1 MKLFRTI
8 SLAVVLMVLL
18 GCVVLISTFDAKQFL
33 PLITQAA
40 QKEGFALK
48 VDDIGLVIW
57 PELGLKLT
65 GIQLDSLQ
73 RPGPAPLLTMAK
85 ATLAIPIKPLFA
97 GNLQVREIALDE
109 GAVNLWQDK
118 AGNNWTAAPQAK
130 DLQVNTTSSQTP
142 AVSINKLA
150 LANIALQW
158 QDDKQLPLAARIKQA
173 GIART
178 ELNHYAVTLV
188 GQLTARGS
196 TPALA
201 VELDQTIK
209 QSDSTWQLLAGKG
222 KIGPVNGPQ
231 LLINYHAD
239 ITDNFAKV
247 AGGFNLQP
255 FNPSAYL
262 PLLGVTM
269 ADKSRLQSVALSADI
284 SWQPGA
290 LKLTQG
296 ILKLDDTAINWQL
309 MQNVER
315 WQMAVKAAKLD
326 LDAYLPP
333 PNPAEEKNQPTSA
346 SSAEMDL
353 SAVPAMD
360 ISAQFDE
367 LIIARY
373 LLHEVHFK
381 LALDGRRIV
390 LAPVSARLYDGALNG
405 QLTISL
411 APKSAELKGSLDA
424 KGINL
429 EPLWKH
435 FSPQAQMQLT
445 GAINAQTQWQSSAAG
460 LSGLAKQLNGQVT
473 VQGEGVRLS
482 PLNITQHYC
491 QIISQATLWKK
502 ENSQWP
508 EFTQLQDLIGEFAI
522 TPEQVTFNRLYSRVD
537 KLQVDG
543 TGVWERQSDE
553 IGVQLPITLLQ
564 MADAES
570 TIKGCTIGSE
580 YWVNR
585 KLSLLECKGK
595 LASLDAKR
603 DCGIDKTGVAGLLKD
618 YALYKLKKG
627 EGINVDHLKEKAA
640 EKKAELK
647 EKLDATLD
655 KEQVK
660 KIEDKLKGLFKKE
673 Q

>member
-8 SLAVVLMVLL
+8 SLAVVLILMLSIVL
-18 GCVVLISTFDAKQFL
+18 LISTFDAKRFL
-33 PLITQAA
+33 PLISQAA

-48 VDDIGLVIW
+48 VDDIGLAIW
-57 PELGLKLT
+57 PELGLKLA
-65 GIQLDSLQ
+65 GIQVDSLVH
-73 RPGPAPLLTMAK
+73 PGPAPLLTVAK
-85 ATLAIPIKPLFA
+85 ATLSIPIKPLFA
-97 GNLQVREIALDE
+97 GSLQVREIALDT
-109 GAVNLWQDK
+109 GAVNLWQNK
-118 AGNNWTAAPQAK
+118 TGNNWSAAPGADDQQTKTA
-130 DLQVNTTSSQTP
+130 SPQTP
-142 AVSINKLA
+142 AISINKLA
-150 LANIALQW
+150 LTNIALQW
-158 QDDKQLPLAARIKQA
+158 QDDKQPPLAASIKQA
-173 GIART
+173 GIELK
-178 ELNHYAVTLV
+178 ELNQFAVTLV
-188 GQLTARGS
+188 GQLAARGAM
-196 TPALA
+196 PALA
-201 VELDQTIK
+201 VELDQAIK
-209 QSDSTWQLLAGKG
+209 QTDAAWQLSDGKG
-222 KIGPVNGPQ
+222 IIGPVNGPHV
-231 LLINYHAD
+231 LINYHAD

-247 AGGFNLQP
+247 AGGFSVQP
-255 FNPSAYL
+255 FSPAAYL
-262 PLLGVTM
+262 PILGVNL
-269 ADKSRLQSVALSADI
+269 ADKNRLQSLGISADV
-284 SWQPGA
+284 SWQAGA
-290 LKLTQG
+290 LKFTQG
-296 ILKLDDTAINWQL
+296 ILRLDDAAINWQL
-309 MQNVER
+309 NQIAER
-315 WQMAVKAAKLD
+315 WQMAFKAPKLN

-333 PNPAEEKNQPTSA
+333 PDSAEKNEQQASA
-346 SSAEMDL
+346 SSAETDL
-353 SAVPAMD
+353 SGVPAID

-367 LIIARY
+367 LIVARY
-373 LLHEVHFK
+373 VLNDVQFK
-381 LALDGRRIV
+381 VALDGRRIA
-390 LAPVSARLYDGALNG
+390 LAPVSARLFGGALNG
-405 QLTISL
+405 QVNISL
-411 APKSAELKGSLDA
+411 ASKSAELKGNLDA

-445 GAINAQTQWQSSAAG
+445 GAINAQTHWQSTAAG

-491 QIISQATLWKK
+491 QLISQATLWKK
-502 ENSQWP
+502 DNSQWP

-537 KLQVDG
+537 KLEVDG
-543 TGVWERQSDE
+543 KGVWERKSDQLS
-553 IGVQLPITLLQ
+553 IQLPITLLQ

-570 TIKGCTIGSE
+570 TIKGCTVGSE

-603 DCGIDKTGVAGLLKD
+603 DCGVDKTGVAVLLKD

-627 EGINVDHLKEKAA
+627 EGINVENLKEKAA

>member
-1 MKLFRTI
+1 MKLFRNI
-8 SLAVVLMVLL
+8 SLAIALILLLSIVL
-18 GCVVLISTFDAKQFL
+18 LISTFDAKRFL
-33 PLITQAA
+33 PLISQAA

-48 VDDIGLVIW
+48 VDDIGLAIW
-57 PELGLKLT
+57 PELGLKLA
-65 GIQLDSLQ
+65 GIQVDSLAH
-73 RPGPAPLLTMAK
+73 PGPAPLLTVAK

-97 GNLQVREIALDE
+97 GNLQVREIALDT
-109 GAVNLWQDK
+109 GAVNLWQNK
-118 AGNNWTAAPQAK
+118 SGNNWSVAPRADDQPAI
-130 DLQVNTTSSQTP
+130 NASSQTP
-142 AVSINKLA
+142 SVSINKLA
-150 LANIALQW
+150 LANITLQW
-158 QDDKQLPLAARIKQA
+158 QDDKQPPLAASIKQA
-173 GIART
+173 GIELK
-178 ELNHYAVTLV
+178 ELNQFAVTLV
-188 GQLTARGS
+188 GQFAARGAI
-196 TPALA
+196 PALA
-201 VELDQTIK
+201 VELNQAIK
-209 QSDSTWQLLAGKG
+209 QTATAWQQLDGQG

-239 ITDNFAKV
+239 ITNNFAKV
-247 AGGFNLQP
+247 AGGFSVQP

-262 PLLGVTM
+262 PILGVTL
-269 ADKSRLQSVALSADI
+269 ADKNRLQSLGISADV
-284 SWQPGA
+284 SWHAGA
-290 LKLTQG
+290 LTFTQG
-296 ILKLDDTAINWQL
+296 ILKLDDTTINWQL
-309 MQNVER
+309 NQIAER
-315 WQMAVKAAKLD
+315 WQMAIKAPKLN

-333 PNPAEEKNQPTSA
+333 SDSVEKKAQQASAE
-346 SSAEMDL
+346 SAEMDL
-353 SAVPAMD
+353 SGVPAME

-367 LIIARY
+367 LIVARY
-373 LLHEVHFK
+373 VLNDVQFK
-381 LALDGRRIV
+381 AALDGRRIV
-390 LAPVSARLYDGALNG
+390 LAPVSARLFGGALNG
-405 QLTISL
+405 QMNIGLT
-411 APKSAELKGSLDA
+411 PKSAELKGHLDA

>member
-18 GCVVLISTFDAKQFL
+18 GCVVLISTFDAKRFL

-85 ATLAIPIKPLFA
+85 ATLAIPIKPLFT
-97 GNLQVREIALDE
+97 GNLQVREIVLDN

-118 AGNNWTAAPQAK
+118 AGNNWTGAPQAK
-130 DLQVNTTSSQTP
+130 DQQANTTSSQAP
-142 AVSINKLA
+142 AVAIKKLA

-158 QDDKQLPLAARIKQA
+158 QDDKQPPLAASIKQA
-173 GIART
+173 GI
-178 ELNHYAVTLV
+178 ELKGTNHFAVTLV
-188 GQLTARGS
+188 GQFAARGAI
-196 TPALA
+196 PALA
-201 VELDQTIK
+201 IELDQAIK
-209 QSDSTWQLLAGKG
+209 QIDAAWQLLDGKG

-239 ITDNFAKV
+239 ISDNFTKV
-247 AGGFNLQP
+247 AGGFSLQP
-255 FNPSAYL
+255 FNPSVYL
-262 PLLGVTM
+262 PLLGVTP
-269 ADKSRLQSVALSADI
+269 ADKSRLQSLGVSADV
-284 SWQPGA
+284 SWQAGA
-290 LKLTQG
+290 LKFTQG

-309 MQNVER
+309 NQAAER
-315 WQMAVKAAKLD
+315 WQMAIKAPKLNV
-326 LDAYLPP
+326 DAYLPP
-333 PNPAEEKNQPTSA
+333 SDPAEEKAQSSSTA
-346 SSAEMDL
+346 SAEMDL
-353 SAVPAMD
+353 SGVPAMD
-360 ISAQFDE
+360 ISAHFDE
-367 LIIARY
+367 LIVARY
-373 LLHEVHFK
+373 VLNDVQFK
-381 LALDGRRIV
+381 VLLDGRRIA

-405 QLTISL
+405 QLNISL

-445 GAINAQTQWQSSAAG
+445 GAINAQTRWQASATG

-473 VQGEGVRLS
+473 VQGDGVRLS

-502 ENSQWP
+502 DNSQWP

-522 TPEQVTFNRLYSRVD
+522 TPEQVTFNRLFSRVD

-553 IGVQLPITLLQ
+553 IRVQLPITLLQ

-570 TIKGCTIGSE
+570 TIKGCTIGSD

-585 KLSLLECKGK
+585 KMSLLECKGK

-627 EGINVDHLKEKAA
+627 EGINVENLKEKAS

-660 KIEDKLKGLFKKE
+660 KIEEKLKGLFKKE